1 MNPMI
6 RVLVLAGGLAAVV
19 MTPVAVASAP
29 AAAACNGG
37 LVTDANGTR
46 CIDSG
51 PGVSAGVPPVGVGV
65 GPYGPEVYTGPW
77 FPGNSWNIPLG

>member
-1 MNPMI
+1 MI
-6 RVLVLAGGLAAVV
+6 RVLVLAGGLAA
-19 MTPVAVASAP
+19 AAIALAP

-51 PGVSAGVPPVGVGV
+51 PGVVGGIPPVGVGV

-77 FPGNSWNIPLG
+77 FPGNTWTIPLG